1 MPDEYYD
8 VRKQFER
15 GVVILSL
22 DTEQIWGYSDQLS
35 EAQFQHRYPDAVG
48 AHEKLLECLSRAGVS
63 ATWLIVGG
71 LTLSGSQGARDRRM
85 AGLPIEWTKRIPCG
99 TEATTPLWYRRS
111 FVEHLR
117 KACPLQEIGLHGG
130 LTHFIW
136 TNALATREVVKRELA
151 EGIEALEQALVR
163 PLSFSFGR
171 EQEAYYELLPV
182 HGIRCYRGRTLARA
196 YQLGPT
202 LRGAL
207 ARLFDELRRSTPLP
221 VWPQETL
228 PGLWNIPAS
237 LFLYPIGASRTRVSG
252 LRSRIERFRRG
263 MAAAIRHRGIFHYC
277 LHPENLTESRYGF
290 SMFEEMLDRLI
301 RTRDRGDIE
310 ILTMGEV
317 AARMERGK
325 EREPDSAPGV
335 LSGSATGVST
345 GGREHDCNPAR
356 TAGERVDG
364 AGRLVSQ
371 FSDRAGDK
379 GRIERTYL

>member
-8 VRKQFER
+8 FCKQFER

-22 DTEQIWGYSDQLS
+22 DTEQIWGYSDLLS
-35 EAQFQHRYPDAVG
+35 EPQFGRRYPDAVG

-71 LTLSGSQGARDRRM
+71 MALGGSQGARDRRM
-85 AGLPIEWTKRIPCG
+85 AGLPIEWTVRIPCG

-111 FVEHLR
+111 FVGHLR
-117 KACPLQEIGLHGG
+117 KARPLQEIGLHGG

-136 TNALATREVVKRELA
+136 TNPLATREVVKCELA
-151 EGIEALEQALVR
+151 EGVEALEQALVR

-171 EQEAYYELLPV
+171 EQEAYYDLLPV

-196 YQLGPT
+196 FQLGPT
-202 LRGAL
+202 LHGAL
-207 ARLFDELRRSTPLP
+207 ARLFDELRRSTPSP

-252 LRSRIERFRRG
+252 LRSRIERFSRG

-277 LHPENLTESRYGF
+277 LHPENLTESRHGF
-290 SMFEEMLDRLI
+290 SMFEEMLERLI

-325 EREPDSAPGV
+325 EREADSVPEILPGSV
-335 LSGSATGVST
+335 TGVSS
-345 GGREHDCNPAR
+345 GGREHDCDPAR
-356 TAGERVDG
+356 TPVARVDG

-371 FSDRAGDK
+371 LSDRAGDK
-379 GRIERTYL
+379 GRLERTFL